1 MSAGVG
7 TPLERVLAQPLI
19 MGLFLPLQSGA
30 WNTTTLARGTDWRF
44 PYNAQCTIR
53 AEELG
58 FDLVFGLAQWLGK
71 NGYGGEMAFREY
83 AMDPLMV
90 TAGLSSVTKRI
101 LLISTVHVLY
111 GWHPLQLAKLGATL
125 DQMSGGR
132 LILGVGLG
140 TNAED
145 LVQYGLSPDRRV
157 RRFIE
162 HVEIIKALW
171 TQDNVDYKG
180 DFYEL
185 ASTNIAPK
193 PAQNPHPP
201 MWFGAN
207 ADAAIRRALKYA
219 DGWTGAG
226 SSGAADFPVKVA
238 LVQSLLAAEGR
249 TQAEFP
255 ISKRV
260 YLTID
265 DDEKRALRRMQEW
278 AAAYY
283 GSAAIAERAGVWGSA
298 AKIQEKLAEWSEL
311 GVDEFILNPVVDV
324 EETMEQLAVM
334 TGLSS

>member
-1 MSAGVG
+1 MAIADRTRIGIATPHIFMDGKVDMSLVG
-7 TPLERVLAQPLI
+7 RYV
-19 MGLFLPLQSGA
+19 
-30 WNTTTLARGTDWRF
+30 R
-44 PYNAQCTIR
+44 R

-58 FDLVFGLAQWLGK
+58 
-71 NGYGGEMAFREY
+71 Y
-83 AMDPLMV
+83 ASLWTQERLTGAPTVIDPLSFLAYI
-90 TAGLSSVTKRI
+90 AGQTTKARLGVSV
-101 LLISTVHVLY
+101 VVLPR
-111 GWHPLQLAKLGATL
+111 HNPIHLAKQTASI

-140 TNAED
+140 TNAQD
-145 LVQYGLSPDRRV
+145 LVQYGLSPERRV

-171 TQDNVDYKG
+171 TQDNVIYKG

-185 ASTNIAPK
+185 DGTNIAPK
-193 PAQNPHPP
+193 PTQQPHPP

-207 ADAAIRRALKYA
+207 VEPAIHRALKYA

-226 SSGAADFPVKVA
+226 SSGAKDFPQKVA
-238 LVQSLLAAEGR
+238 LVQSLLAIEGR

-265 DDEKRALRRMQEW
+265 DNEPRALRRMQDW
-278 AAAYY
+278 AAGYY
-283 GSAAIAERAGVWGSA
+283 GNADIAERAGVWGSA
-298 AKIQEKLAEWSEL
+298 SKIQEKLAEWSEL

-324 EETMEQLAVM
+324 EATMEQLAIM
-334 TGLSS
+334 TGLKS

>member
-1 MSAGVG
+1 MAIADRTRIGISTPHIFMDSKVDMSLVG
-7 TPLERVLAQPLI
+7 RYV
-19 MGLFLPLQSGA
+19 
-30 WNTTTLARGTDWRF
+30 R
-44 PYNAQCTIR
+44 R

-58 FDLVFGLAQWLGK
+58 
-71 NGYGGEMAFREY
+71 Y
-83 AMDPLMV
+83 ASLWTQERLTGAPTVIDPLSFLAYI
-90 TAGLSSVTKRI
+90 AGQTTKARLGVSV
-101 LLISTVHVLY
+101 VVLPR
-111 GWHPLQLAKLGATL
+111 HNPIHLAKQTASI

-140 TNAED
+140 TNAQD
-145 LVQYGLSPDRRV
+145 LVQYGLSPERRV

-171 TQDNVDYKG
+171 TQDNVIYKG

-185 ASTNIAPK
+185 DGTNIAPK
-193 PAQNPHPP
+193 PTQRPHPP

-207 ADAAIRRALKYA
+207 VEPAIHRALKYA

-226 SSGAADFPVKVA
+226 SSGAKDFPQKVA
-238 LVQSLLAAEGR
+238 LVQSLLAIEGR

-265 DDEKRALRRMQEW
+265 DNEPRALRRMQDW
-278 AAAYY
+278 AAGYY
-283 GSAAIAERAGVWGSA
+283 GNADIAERAGVWGSA
-298 AKIQEKLAEWSEL
+298 SKIQEKLAEWSEL

-324 EETMEQLAVM
+324 EATMEQLAIM
-334 TGLSS
+334 TGLKS

>member
-1 MSAGVG
+1 MAIADRTRIGISTPHMFMDGKVDMDLVG
-7 TPLERVLAQPLI
+7 RYV
-19 MGLFLPLQSGA
+19 
-30 WNTTTLARGTDWRF
+30 R
-44 PYNAQCTIR
+44 R

-58 FDLVFGLAQWLGK
+58 YVSLWTQERLTGAPTVI
-71 NGYGGEMAFREY
+71 
-83 AMDPLMV
+83 DPLSFLAYI
-90 TAGLSSVTKRI
+90 AGQTSKARLGVSV
-101 LLISTVHVLY
+101 VVLPR
-111 GWHPLQLAKLGATL
+111 HNPIHLAKQTASI

-140 TNAED
+140 TSAQD

-171 TQDNVDYKG
+171 TQDNVTYKG

-185 ASTNIAPK
+185 DGTNIAPK
-193 PAQNPHPP
+193 PAQSPHPP

-207 ADAAIRRALKYA
+207 VEPAIHRALKYA

-226 SSGAADFPVKVA
+226 SSGSKDFPEKVA
-238 LVQSLLAAEGR
+238 LVQSLLAADGR
-249 TQAEFP
+249 TQADFP

-265 DDEKRALRRMQEW
+265 DDEKRGLRRMQEW
-278 AAAYY
+278 AAGYY
-283 GSAAIAERAGVWGSA
+283 GNADIAERAGVWGSVS
-298 AKIQEKLAEWSEL
+298 KIQEKLAEWSEL

-334 TGLSS
+334 TGLKS

>member
-1 MSAGVG
+1 MAIADRTRIGISTPHIFMDSKVDMSLVG
-7 TPLERVLAQPLI
+7 RYV
-19 MGLFLPLQSGA
+19 
-30 WNTTTLARGTDWRF
+30 R
-44 PYNAQCTIR
+44 R

-58 FDLVFGLAQWLGK
+58 
-71 NGYGGEMAFREY
+71 Y
-83 AMDPLMV
+83 ASLWTQERLTGAPTVIDPLSFLAYI
-90 TAGLSSVTKRI
+90 AGQTTKARLGVSV
-101 LLISTVHVLY
+101 VVLPR
-111 GWHPLQLAKLGATL
+111 HNPIHLAKQTASI

-140 TNAED
+140 TNAQD
-145 LVQYGLSPDRRV
+145 LVQYGLSPERRV

-171 TQDNVDYKG
+171 TQDNVIYKG

-185 ASTNIAPK
+185 EGTNIAPK
-193 PAQNPHPP
+193 PTQRPHPP

-207 ADAAIRRALKYA
+207 VEPASHRALKYA

-226 SSGAADFPVKVA
+226 SSGAKDFPQKVA
-238 LVQSLLAAEGR
+238 LVQSLLAIEGR

-265 DDEKRALRRMQEW
+265 DNEPRALRRMQDW
-278 AAAYY
+278 AAGYY
-283 GSAAIAERAGVWGSA
+283 GNADIAERAGVWGSA
-298 AKIQEKLAEWSEL
+298 SKIQEKLAEWSEL

-324 EETMEQLAVM
+324 EATMEQLAIM
-334 TGLSS
+334 TGLKS

>member
-1 MSAGVG
+1 MDSKVDMSLVG
-7 TPLERVLAQPLI
+7 RYV
-19 MGLFLPLQSGA
+19 
-30 WNTTTLARGTDWRF
+30 R
-44 PYNAQCTIR
+44 R

-58 FDLVFGLAQWLGK
+58 YSSLWTQERLTGAPTVI
-71 NGYGGEMAFREY
+71 
-83 AMDPLMV
+83 DPLSFLAYI
-90 TAGLSSVTKRI
+90 AGQTTKARLGVSV
-101 LLISTVHVLY
+101 VVLPR
-111 GWHPLQLAKLGATL
+111 HNPIHLAKQTASI

-140 TNAED
+140 TNAQD
-145 LVQYGLSPDRRV
+145 LVQYGLSPERRV

-171 TQDNVDYKG
+171 TQDNVIYKG

-185 ASTNIAPK
+185 EGTNIAPK
-193 PAQNPHPP
+193 PTQRPHPP

-207 ADAAIRRALKYA
+207 VEPAIHRALKYA

-226 SSGAADFPVKVA
+226 SSGAKDFPQKVA
-238 LVQSLLAAEGR
+238 LVQSLLAIEGR

-265 DDEKRALRRMQEW
+265 DNEPRALRRMQEW
-278 AAAYY
+278 AAGYY
-283 GSAAIAERAGVWGSA
+283 GNADIAERAGVWGSA
-298 AKIQEKLAEWSEL
+298 SKIQEKLAEWSEL

-324 EETMEQLAVM
+324 EATMEQLAIM
-334 TGLSS
+334 TGLKS